1 MEFVNFVKFRQQ
13 LDVFTVS
20 KGTTSQLQ
28 HNLNSVEFQMET

>member
-20 KGTTSQLQ
+20 KGATTQLQ
-28 HNLNSVEFQMET
+28 HNLSNVEFQVET